1 MTNVTFSID
10 DDIHKKMKAHPEIK
24 WTEILRNS
32 IIEYLKKMEETDILQ
47 IEEFRK
53 NLDPE
58 VLNMIKELD
67 EMEEHKFHKK
77 TKQMEKE
84 RIETQQKL
92 ERG

>member
-10 DDIHKKMKAHPEIK
+10 DDIHKKMKEHPEIK

-32 IIEYLKKMEETDILQ
+32 IIEYLKKVEKIDVLP

-53 NLDPE
+53 NLDQDI
-58 VLNMIKELD
+58 LNMIEVLD
-67 EMEEHKFHKK
+67 EGEELKFYQK
-77 TKQMEKE
+77 TKQQEKE
-84 RIETQQKL
+84 RTEIQQKL